1 MNSNF
6 KMSVSIKL
14 KPGKLLSGPVILT
27 AYTKGSFDHALSRMA
42 KHRRVEDFMAI
53 SRPCDQEEF
62 GANTHPYRAG
72 FSDAYYSWDKFIED
86 EKRFC
91 DDPEWMAK
99 IEELRKKYPQL
110 EK

>member
-1 MNSNF
+1 
-6 KMSVSIKL
+6 MSVSIKI

-27 AYTKGSFDHALSRMA
+27 AYTKGSFDPALSRMA
-42 KHRRVEDFMAI
+42 KHRRIEDFRTI
-53 SRPCDQEEF
+53 SRNCSQEEYE
-62 GANTHPYRAG
+62 ANAHPYRAG
-72 FSDAYYSWDKFIED
+72 FSDGYHSWEKFIED

-99 IEELRKKYPQL
+99 IEELRTKYPQL